1 MRDLKLLDYLD
12 GLFRYAVTLSHD
24 RSAAEELV
32 QEAYLRALPAIPKLK
47 TNSNVKSWLFTILRN
62 IWLNQLRQ
70 RRAHPTDDLERSSTE
85 PGLQIELSPYDAH
98 VSEVERQHV
107 REAIEHLPVHFRE
120 VITLREFEE
129 LSYGEIARVLNCPI
143 GTVMSRLARAR
154 AQLRDILSRNA
165 VFAPRQANAS
175 RAS

>member
-24 RSAAEELV
+24 RSAAEDLV
-32 QEAYLRALPAIPKLK
+32 QETYLRALPSIPKLK

-70 RRAHPTDDLERSSTE
+70 HRDHPTDDFEGDSTE
-85 PGLQIELSPYDAH
+85 PGLQAEQSPYDSH
-98 VSEVERQHV
+98 VGEVERQHV
-107 REAIEHLPVHFRE
+107 REAVAQLPVHFRE

-129 LSYGEIARVLNCPI
+129 LSYEEIARVLNCPI

-154 AQLRDILSRNA
+154 ALLRDILSQSTL
-165 VFAPRQANAS
+165 FAPRLADAS